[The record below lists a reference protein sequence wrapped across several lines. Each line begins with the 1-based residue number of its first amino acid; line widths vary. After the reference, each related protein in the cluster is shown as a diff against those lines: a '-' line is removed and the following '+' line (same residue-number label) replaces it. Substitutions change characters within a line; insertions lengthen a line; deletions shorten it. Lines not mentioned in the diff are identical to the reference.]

1 MQRPRKHQIDTE
13 ACNALRTIVP
23 SSSVIREIEYD
34 YGLDFQ
40 VELFN
45 ESKSTGKMFYLQLKG
60 TDKDIT
66 DDKVSYQLETKHIE
80 YYSSIGEP
88 VLFVIYSTQ
97 TSQFWAVWA
106 NKLKSIY
113 SAKSLSQK
121 TIKITLDIRNL
132 IDKSFFISLE
142 KSFDSDIPNK
152 VNITFSSTI
161 QIEQKLKEQIIKWLN
176 HYYNQYIEF
185 ENYLLPKSV
194 HFDIS
199 TRSINEL
206 KINIKENNITID
218 NVIVYIKNKNFLFF
232 PVITPSQPPEQLN
245 HILILISSIFYKY
258 NLKNSIEIL
267 INNLFDYNPN
277 PNFIIDLVEECIR
290 LNQIFDLRR
299 LTHTAIANKNL
310 SVTQLINICLI
321 AFDEHGDFS
330 ELYQENL
337 TKFIDTHGDNES
349 KGISYYNLANSYM
362 MNSKFY
368 LASKYYQKARKH
380 EPKYLE
386 KAYWWRE
393 YGSALFLSGH
403 YYFAEGCYRKCIALD
418 INFDKPLIFALT
430 GDTLFHQGKFSEAK
444 CEYEHYIRIAE
455 PCSYYYEIALKIN
468 VCDFLIS
475 NQLDNIKHNQVNSE
489 ERLANALEDSNSPNF
504 KTLLQSAINIH
515 PLNGLAWF
523 NYAVYQSQEKN
534 SDLAYMLFLVT
545 GFMQE
550 WDFEAW
556 KNCLWEGINS
566 KKDIETS
573 IIIEIILRKFGNEA
587 LNSISEDI
595 LNQPNFDENQKHNL
609 IEFFSKI
616 PEHIDY
622 QTPHAV
628 TIR

>member
-1 MQRPRKHQIDTE
+1 MKRPKQHRTDTE
-13 ACNALRTIVP
+13 ACNALRAIVP
-23 SSSVIREIEYD
+23 STSVLREIEHD

-40 VELFN
+40 IELFRN
-45 ESKSTGKMFYLQLKG
+45 EKSTGQMFYLQLKG
-60 TDKDIT
+60 TDVNINK
-66 DDKVSYQLETKHIE
+66 DKVTYSLKTEHIE
-80 YYSSIGEP
+80 YYSTIKDP
-88 VLFVIYSTQ
+88 ILFIIYSTK
-97 TSQFWAVWA
+97 TSQFWAIWA
-106 NKLKSIY
+106 NELKSIY
-113 SAKSLSQK
+113 SQKLLNQK
-121 TIKITLDIRNL
+121 TIQITLDVRNL

-152 VNITFSSTI
+152 VNITFSSTS
-161 QIEQKLKEQIIKWLN
+161 QIEQRLKEQIIKWLN

-185 ENYLLPKSV
+185 ENYLLPKRV

-199 TRSINEL
+199 TKSKNEL
-206 KINIKENNITID
+206 KINVKENNMTINKTVVD
-218 NVIVYIKNKNFLFF
+218 IKNKNFLYF
-232 PVITPSQPPEQLN
+232 PVITPSQPPEQFN
-245 HILILISSIFYKY
+245 QILILISSIFYKY

-267 INNLFDYNPN
+267 INNLFDNTPN
-277 PNFIIDLVEECIR
+277 PNFIIDLVKECIR
-290 LNQIFDLRR
+290 QHQIFDLQR

-310 SVTQLINICLI
+310 SVTELINICLV
-321 AFDEHGDFS
+321 AFDEHDNFS

-337 TKFIDTHGDNES
+337 NKFIDTNGDNES

-393 YGSALFLSGH
+393 YGSVLFLSGH

-418 INFDKPLIFALT
+418 INSDKPLIFALT

-609 IEFFSKI
+609 IEFFSKL